1 MYSSVCECVCVR
13 EKERERGREV
23 YERRSSVGSE
33 KNLLFSL
40 VEQILFMISKAGEL
54 EMSEFDSFFI

>member
-1 MYSSVCECVCVR
+1 M
-13 EKERERGREV
+13 RGGAQWCSR
-23 YERRSSVGSE
+23 GSE